1 MEQSVELMNSINGGV
16 HFTINA
22 DSQIGLKFKIIYD
35 DKRRGSVDD
44 VIQLHHFSR
53 MLSGHTINDL

>member
-1 MEQSVELMNSINGGV
+1 MNSINGGV

-22 DSQIGLKFKIIYD
+22 DSQIGLKFKRIYD
-35 DKRRGSVDD
+35 DKSSGSVDD